1 MQPNGIMQLFLCYI
15 DSSTISAAKSQSP
28 SGWVPYHTVL
38 GVHELFLMEA
48 VHSRKDWTEKQKF
61 FAARSRSHE
70 SPAITGPSFLVDMG
84 SWT

>member
-1 MQPNGIMQLFLCYI
+1 ML
-15 DSSTISAAKSQSP
+15 DSSTIYAASKIPIAQSP

-61 FAARSRSHE
+61 FAARSSRSTSHE